1 MTPVER
7 MARAIAVC
15 DGGKITGPGR
25 HKASDE
31 FGWDAGQIYR
41 ERYVE
46 AHWREF
52 VGHATFALEAMR
64 EPSEAM
70 KAAFDRDFDAW
81 HNEKIE
87 DPYHLWRCMIDAA
100 LSET

>member
-7 MARAIAVC
+7 MARAMAVW

-52 VGHATFALEAMR
+52 VGHATFALEAIR
-64 EPSEAM
+64 EPSKAMIEAGVT
-70 KAAFDRDFDAW
+70 ADTGETLGERVANAYRS
-81 HNEKIE
+81 
-87 DPYHLWRCMIDAA
+87 MIDAA